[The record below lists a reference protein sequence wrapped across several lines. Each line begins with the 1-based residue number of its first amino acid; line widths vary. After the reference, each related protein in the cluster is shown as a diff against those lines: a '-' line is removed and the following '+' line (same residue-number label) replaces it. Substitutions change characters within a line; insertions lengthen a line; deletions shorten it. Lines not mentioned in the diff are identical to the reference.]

1 MTIRNIRR
9 LSSLFLRTD
18 QSGVEASM
26 HPNNRQ
32 CQNLTT
38 VHVPLDGLGAI
49 KSNLPKV
56 DCAWISKYTYVRTS
70 QIVKRNNGKLK
81 AWTVAVQNRHVTG
94 ACLMPGTE
102 YAHLHACT
110 PACMYVSM
118 HTGTVCWWLCLLG
131 ILMAILEPLLSLMF
145 RVKVLRMERREAI
158 GGKGRAGGG
167 RGRGGEGSG
176 RGGAAVKIEI
186 VSLLLP
192 TTAESLSMSNREREA
207 NALVVTDV

>member
-1 MTIRNIRR
+1 
-9 LSSLFLRTD
+9 
-18 QSGVEASM
+18 
-26 HPNNRQ
+26 
-32 CQNLTT
+32 
-38 VHVPLDGLGAI
+38 
-49 KSNLPKV
+49 
-56 DCAWISKYTYVRTS
+56 
-70 QIVKRNNGKLK
+70 
-81 AWTVAVQNRHVTG
+81 
-94 ACLMPGTE
+94 
-102 YAHLHACT
+102 
-110 PACMYVSM
+110 
-118 HTGTVCWWLCLLG
+118 
-131 ILMAILEPLLSLMF
+131 MAILEPLLSLMF